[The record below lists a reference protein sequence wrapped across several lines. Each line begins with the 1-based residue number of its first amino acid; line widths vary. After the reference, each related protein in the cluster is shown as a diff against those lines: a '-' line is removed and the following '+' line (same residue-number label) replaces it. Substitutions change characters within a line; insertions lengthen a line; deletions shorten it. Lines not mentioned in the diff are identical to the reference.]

1 MSDHAAKSDYAAV
14 WMAYI
19 RRQLAGDHDTAPPA
33 QLFDDNDQALE
44 DAKARH
50 PARPVQ
56 NVHTGEA
63 L

>member
-1 MSDHAAKSDYAAV
+1 MSEQTAKADYAEV
-14 WMAYI
+14 WMRYI

-56 NVHTGEA
+56 NVQTGEA